1 MTTTIPGYAE
11 NVSDDRLLGHIAWY
25 TITEPDVTHEQL
37 AEMVSDLPLN
47 KSHLPPE
54 PRLGDAFK
62 RACRYSERKL
72 LTYQKDQFV
81 NFLIRKVTQSA
92 NEVVRHLVIEIV
104 DADGKTLEYHDVAH
118 LEFDRKKNI
127 LHVKKLN
134 INPELDALT
143 QETLKLFTDKFN
155 YATKHLDAQVIRLM
169 IRKQLESMGAIS
181 VRKQGSIYFTPMSAK
196 DSTVA
201 LETFCERLGNGSVF
215 HALPLVDTTK
225 QREMITAAFEEEVHD
240 EATQIIAE
248 LTTHKT
254 KKGQMTIRTFEAYR
268 GRYQRLKQNAN
279 EYAKLVENEMT
290 KTKTEITALD
300 QHLMELLTDG
310 QVKSDAD

>member
-1 MTTTIPGYAE
+1 MTKPIPGYAE

-37 AEMVSDLPLN
+37 ADMVSDLPLN
-47 KSHLPPE
+47 KAHLPSK

-104 DADGKTLEYHDVAH
+104 DSDGQTLEYHDVAH
-118 LEFDRKKNI
+118 LEYDRKKAV

-143 QETLKLFTDKFN
+143 QETLKLFTDNFD

-169 IRKQLESMGAIS
+169 IRNQLESMGAIS
-181 VRKQGSIYFTPMSAK
+181 VRKQGSIYFAPMSAK
-196 DSTVA
+196 DQTAA
-201 LETFCERLGNGSVF
+201 LETFCERLGNGSDF

-248 LTTHKT
+248 LMIHKT
-254 KKGQMTIRTFEAYR
+254 KKGQMTALTFDTYR
-268 GRYQRLKQNAN
+268 QRYQRLKSNAN
-279 EYAKLVENEMT
+279 EYALLVENEMT

-300 QHLMELLTDG
+300 QQLMELLTDG
-310 QVKSDAD
+310 QVKA